1 MKYVLEDKDIQ
12 DICDKIKHILQVK
25 YKEEIGDVPDH
36 IVNSLTQNYIIQCK
50 NNDLDI
56 DKLLEYYNIGEN
68 E

>member
-1 MKYVLEDKDIQ
+1 MKYVLEDKDLQ

-36 IVNSLTQNYIIQCK
+36 VVDSLTQNYIIQCK
-50 NNDLDI
+50 KNDLDI